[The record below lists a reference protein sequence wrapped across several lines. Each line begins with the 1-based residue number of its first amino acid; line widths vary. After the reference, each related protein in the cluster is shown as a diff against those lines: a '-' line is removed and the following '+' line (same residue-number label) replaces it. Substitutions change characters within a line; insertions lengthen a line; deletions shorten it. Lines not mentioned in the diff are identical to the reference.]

1 MTLPFTR
8 SLGVSLN
15 RSVDRRVDPSA
26 EAAGAVTAWLVGR
39 GLGPSPGGPVPVVV
53 PRPTLMRMI
62 RTAFAWTTAACVT
75 LVFAVY
81 AHVGPVMVVVR
92 PGNGL
97 HYTDVLMG
105 ALATTAAMLVSRP
118 R

>member
-1 MTLPFTR
+1 
-8 SLGVSLN
+8 
-15 RSVDRRVDPSA
+15 
-26 EAAGAVTAWLVGR
+26 
-39 GLGPSPGGPVPVVV
+39 
-53 PRPTLMRMI
+53 MI

-75 LVFAVY
+75 LVFAIY

-105 ALATTAAMLVSRP
+105 ALAGTSALLVSRS